1 MKVLSAKQMR
11 DLDAFTIQTEN
22 IASVDLMERAAT
34 EVMSFLTS
42 RWEPNTPFVIF
53 AGSGNN
59 GGDALAVSR
68 LLLQRGYRVTTYLVN
83 PKGALR
89 PDCQINKERLQ
100 AIPNAELLELG
111 SDFELPA
118 IPPGSVV
125 VDGLFGTGLNKPL
138 TGIYATLVA
147 HINAA
152 TTTVVAIDMPSGLMC
167 ESNLNNNPSHII
179 RADFTLTFQL
189 PKLSLL
195 IDDNYK
201 FVGRLQILDI
211 GLSHQYIQRIE
222 SPYDS
227 VETRNVSSLLKS
239 RPPVG
244 HKGTFGH
251 ALLIAGKYGM
261 AGAAILAAK
270 SCLRSGVGKV
280 TIHTPHR
287 NNDILQISVP
297 EAILSHDPD
306 ASCFTT
312 PIEDLTPYQSVGLG
326 PGLGTSAATTLAVLE
341 QLQQVQVPLVVD
353 ADALNILA
361 AHRHSLHLL
370 PKGSI
375 LTPHLGEFMRLG
387 NRSVNHFTALTEAR
401 EMAATLGLY
410 IVLKGHHTAICTP
423 EGKTYFNTT
432 GNSGMATAGSGDV
445 LTGIL
450 TALLAQGYAP
460 LHACLCGVWLH
471 GLAGDLAAAELSE
484 DALTATDII
493 SYLPQAILKLR
504 NTQ

>member
-1 MKVLSAKQMR
+1 MR

-22 IASVDLMERAAT
+22 IASVDLMERAAM
-34 EVMSFLTS
+34 EVMLFLLS
-42 RWEPNTPFVIF
+42 RFKPNTPFVVF

-68 LLLQRGYRVTTYLVN
+68 LLLQSGYRVTTYLVN

-89 PDCQINKERLQ
+89 PDCQINKERLL
-100 AIPNAELLELG
+100 AVPNAELLELG
-111 SDFELPA
+111 EDFELPT
-118 IPPGSVV
+118 IPQGCVA

-138 TGIYATLVA
+138 TGIYASLVA

-152 TTTVVAIDMPSGLMC
+152 KATVVAIDMPSGLMC
-167 ESNLNNNPSHII
+167 ESNLNNNSSHII
-179 RADFTLTFQL
+179 QADFTLTFQL

-195 IDDNYK
+195 IDENYK
-201 FVGRLQILDI
+201 YVGHLQILDI
-211 GLSHQYIQRIE
+211 GLSHHYIQRLE
-222 SPYDS
+222 SPYEFLES
-227 VETRNVSSLLKS
+227 QYISSFLKS
-239 RPPVG
+239 RTPIG

-251 ALLIAGKYGM
+251 ALLVAGKYGM
-261 AGAAILAAK
+261 AGAAVLAAK

-280 TIHTPHR
+280 TVHTPHR
-287 NNDILQISVP
+287 NNDILQTSVP
-297 EAILSHDPD
+297 EAILSHDTD
-306 ASCFTT
+306 ASCFTA
-312 PIEDLTPYQSVGLG
+312 PVEDLTKFQSIGIG
-326 PGLGTSAATTLAVLE
+326 PGLGTSTATTLAVLE

-410 IVLKGHHTAICTP
+410 IVLKGRYTAICTP

-450 TALLAQGYAP
+450 TSLLAQGYSP
-460 LHACLCGVWLH
+460 LSACLCGVWLH
-471 GLAGDLAAAELSE
+471 GLAGDLAATELSE
-484 DALTATDII
+484 DALTASDII